1 MKQKNTL
8 FIFSNSKVAAIDKK
22 TGDITWEIK
31 LKQYAGRSMSYSYG
45 QIFAEDGKL
54 YIGSSGMLFCLNAK
68 DGSLLWKNE
77 LKGWGYQFVA
87 LANMGNEGAVA
98 SSARA
103 ATTAAVIT
111 AAT

>member
-8 FIFSNSKVAAIDKK
+8 FIFSNGRVAAIDKK
-22 TGDITWEIK
+22 TGDIIWEIK
-31 LKQYAGRSMSYSYG
+31 MKQYAGRSMSFSYG
-45 QIFAEDGKL
+45 QIFAEDGKV
-54 YIGSSGMLFCLNAK
+54 YVGSAGMLFCLNAK

-87 LANMGNEGAVA
+87 LANMGNEGAIA
-98 SSARA
+98 SASA
-103 ATTAAVIT
+103 ATTAAVIS

>member
-8 FIFSNSKVAAIDKK
+8 FIFSNGRVAAIDKK
-22 TGDITWEIK
+22 TGDIIWEIK
-31 LKQYAGRSMSYSYG
+31 IKQYAGRSMSYSYG
-45 QIFAEDGKL
+45 QIFAEDGKV
-54 YIGSSGMLFCLNAK
+54 YVGCSGMLFCLNAK

-87 LANMGNEGAVA
+87 LANMGSEGAIA
-98 SSARA
+98 SSAA
-103 ATTAAVIT
+103 ATTAAVIS